1 MRKTRNRNIEGFSV
15 DVSKKTTNLSNGE
28 KAVLKTHNNN
38 YTNSNAI
45 LKNRKMKLTGEEA
58 AMLTRSKSSSYKEH
72 KVNALASGAEEGRN
86 KLR

>member
-1 MRKTRNRNIEGFSV
+1 LRKTRNRNIEGFSV

-45 LKNRKMKLTGEEA
+45 LKNRKMKLTGEWQQCILEA
-58 AMLTRSKSSSYKEH
+58 KVQAIKSI
-72 KVNALASGAEEGRN
+72 R
-86 KLR
+86 